1 MSCRAAAFFPSSVQA
16 QVSAKEPVF
25 VPAQFHTYAIAIV
38 RVPDTP
44 IIQERL
50 HGKLHD
56 DFLRHFLT
64 DCDAAFLYLHD
75 DISADF

>member
-50 HGKLHD
+50 HD
-56 DFLRHFLT
+56 DFLCHFLT
-64 DCDAAFLYLHD
+64 DCDAAFLYLND
-75 DISADF
+75 DVSADFGNN

>member
-50 HGKLHD
+50 HGSYTMI
-56 DFLRHFLT
+56 F
-64 DCDAAFLYLHD
+64 CA
-75 DISADF
+75 ISLLIATRLSFI